1 MRKRTIGIIAAVLIV
16 AGAVIV
22 FGALKNG
29 KNNAV
34 KYRMEALTS
43 GDIEA
48 MVLTS
53 GTLNPVTVV
62 EVGSQVSGQIEKLY
76 VDFNSQVKAGQVIAE
91 IDQSLLKTRVE
102 QNQANYMSAQAS
114 LERSKV
120 TTENLKRR
128 YERATS
134 LFEKK
139 LISFEEKDAAE
150 SNYLAAKTDVQ
161 SAEARLEQ
169 AKSQLETSRV
179 DLDYA
184 IIRSPIDGV
193 VISRNINQGQT
204 VAASFQAPKL
214 FEIANDL
221 TKMQVECS
229 VDEADIG
236 RVQEGQKVRFTVDAF
251 PNDNFLG
258 TVRQVRYSPVVTQN
272 VVTYTTIV
280 DVDNPGMKLRPGMTA
295 TVSIIVGEARGVL
308 RVPNAALRFTPSLSP
323 EELQKLMKETQE
335 RMMAQRKDAG
345 AAPGAGPSADASA
358 PVQRVF
364 QRGDGSGGPGA
375 MMKAGAG
382 GGPGGRA
389 RQASRVWILGAD
401 GKLSMM
407 FLRTGVTDNS
417 YTEILQSELK
427 EGDEVLIGYES
438 GTAAPRAATTPPMG
452 GPGRGMV
459 FIGR

>member
-1 MRKRTIGIIAAVLIV
+1 MRKRTIGIIAVVLV
-16 AGAVIV
+16 VVGAVIL

-29 KNNAV
+29 KNGAV
-34 KYRMEALTS
+34 KYRTEALS
-43 GDIEA
+43 RGDIEA

-53 GTLNPVTVV
+53 GSLNPVTVV

-91 IDQSLLKTRVE
+91 IDQSMLRTRVE
-102 QNQANYMSAQAS
+102 QNEANYMSSQAS
-114 LERSKV
+114 LERTRV
-120 TTENLKRR
+120 TTENLQRR
-128 YERATS
+128 YERALS
-134 LFEKK
+134 LFEKN

-150 SNYLAAKTDVQ
+150 ANYMAAKTDIQ
-161 SAEARLEQ
+161 SAEARLAQ

-179 DLDYA
+179 DLEYA

-251 PNDNFLG
+251 PNDNFNG
-258 TVRQVRYSPVVTQN
+258 IVRQVRYSPVVTQN

-280 DVDNPGMKLRPGMTA
+280 DVDNPDMKLRPGMTA
-295 TVSIIVGEARGVL
+295 TVSIIVGEARNVL
-308 RVPNAALRFTPSLSP
+308 KVSNAALRFTPDLTP
-323 EELQKLMKETQE
+323 EQLQKLMKETQE

-345 AAPGAGPSADASA
+345 AAPSSGPSGETTDQA
-358 PVQRVF
+358 PR
-364 QRGDGSGGPGA
+364 A
-375 MMKAGAG
+375 MMKMGAG
-382 GGPGGRA
+382 GGGQGGRA
-389 RQASRVWILGAD
+389 RQAARVWIQGAD
-401 GKLSMM
+401 GKLSMV

-417 YTEILQSELK
+417 FTEILQSELK
-427 EGDEVLIGYES
+427 EGDEVIIGTNS
-438 GTAAPRAATTPPMG
+438 SSAAARTTTPQMG
-452 GPGRGMV
+452 GPGRGNVM

>member
-1 MRKRTIGIIAAVLIV
+1 MRKRTIGIIAAVLVV
-16 AGAVIV
+16 AGAVIL

-29 KNNAV
+29 KNGAM
-34 KYRMEALTS
+34 KYRTEALS
-43 GDIEA
+43 RGDIEA

-53 GTLNPVTVV
+53 GSLNPVTVV

-91 IDQSLLKTRVE
+91 IDQSMLRTRVE
-102 QNQANYMSAQAS
+102 QNEANYMSSQAS
-114 LERSKV
+114 LERTRV
-120 TTENLKRR
+120 TTENLQRR
-128 YERATS
+128 YERALS
-134 LFEKK
+134 LFEKN
-139 LISFEEKDAAE
+139 LISFEEKDASEA
-150 SNYLAAKTDVQ
+150 NYMAAKTDIQ
-161 SAEARLEQ
+161 SAEARLAQ

-179 DLDYA
+179 DLEYA

-251 PNDNFLG
+251 PNDNFNGL
-258 TVRQVRYSPVVTQN
+258 VRQVRYSPVVTQN

-280 DVDNPGMKLRPGMTA
+280 DVDNPDMKLRPGMTA
-295 TVSIIVGEARGVL
+295 TVSIIVGEARNVL
-308 RVPNAALRFTPSLSP
+308 KVSNAALRFTPDLTP
-323 EELQKLMKETQE
+323 EQLQKLMKETQE

-345 AAPGAGPSADASA
+345 AAPDSGPSADAQT
-358 PVQRVF
+358 QRVS

-438 GTAAPRAATTPPMG
+438 GSAPRAAATPTMG
-452 GPGRGMV
+452 GPGRGGMM

>member
-1 MRKRTIGIIAAVLIV
+1 MNKRTIGIIAAVLVV

-29 KNNAV
+29 RNNAAQ
-34 KYRMEALTS
+34 YRMEALTR

-91 IDQSLLKTRVE
+91 IDQSMLKTRVE
-102 QNQANYMSAQAS
+102 QSEANYMSAMAS
-114 LERSKV
+114 LERSRV
-120 TTENLKRR
+120 TVENLKRR
-128 YERATS
+128 YERAMS
-134 LFEKK
+134 LFEKN

-179 DLDYA
+179 DLAYA

-214 FEIANDL
+214 FEIAADL

-236 RVQEGQKVRFTVDAF
+236 RVQEGQKVRFTVDAH
-251 PNDNFLG
+251 PNDNFAG
-258 TVRQVRYSPVVTQN
+258 VVRQVRYSPEVTQN
-272 VVTYTTIV
+272 VVTYMTIV
-280 DVDNPGMKLRPGMTA
+280 NVDNPDMKLRPGMTA
-295 TVSIIVGEARGVL
+295 TVSIIVGEARDVL
-308 RVPNAALRFTPSLSP
+308 RIPNAALRFTPDLTP
-323 EELQKLMKETQE
+323 EQMQKILKETQE
-335 RMMAQRKDAG
+335 RMMTQRGDAG
-345 AAPGAGPSADASA
+345 DASA
-358 PVQRVF
+358 PGERAAG
-364 QRGDGSGGPGA
+364 RPEGRTGAGP
-375 MMKAGAG
+375 MMKTGPG
-382 GGPGGRA
+382 GGPGSGMRGR
-389 RQASRVWILGAD
+389 QPSRVWIKGQD
-401 GKLSMM
+401 GRLSMA
-407 FLRTGVTDNS
+407 FLRTGVTDNT
-417 YTEILQSELK
+417 YTEIIQSELK
-427 EGDEVLIGYES
+427 EGDEVIIGREFGAS
-438 GTAAPRAATTPPMG
+438 TARTTAPQMG
-452 GPGRGMV
+452 GPGGSMR
-459 FIGR
+459 FIFR